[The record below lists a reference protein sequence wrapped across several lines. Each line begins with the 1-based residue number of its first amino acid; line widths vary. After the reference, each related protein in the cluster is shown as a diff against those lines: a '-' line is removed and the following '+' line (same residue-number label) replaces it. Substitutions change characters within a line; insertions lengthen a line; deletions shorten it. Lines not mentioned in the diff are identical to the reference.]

1 MIPIIR
7 HSLVSSIVN
16 QFLNIELII
25 NDFFVFADMEVLTT
39 SSGEKLLI
47 SGWWGWLR
55 QPNYLGD
62 ILMYW
67 AFVLPC
73 GKFNQPSLVRNI
85 FFKSSFYL
93 QVTIH
98 FCPTL
103 WRSLIR
109 SASCTE
115 LRKMTL
121 LPSLNTVLRGIGI
134 VNGYRRVSYLA
145 CSRNF

>member
-1 MIPIIR
+1 
-7 HSLVSSIVN
+7 
-16 QFLNIELII
+16 
-25 NDFFVFADMEVLTT
+25 MEVLTT

-47 SGWWGWLR
+47 SGWYGWLR

-73 GKFNQPSLVRNI
+73 GKLNQRLIQSEI
-85 FFKSSFYL
+85 SFSKSSFYQ
-93 QVTIH
+93 QVTIQ

-103 WRSLIR
+103 WRSSIR
-109 SASCTE
+109 SVSCTE
-115 LRKMTL
+115 LGRMTL

-145 CSRNF
+145 CSRKF